1 MATANAQSKDFSVEE
16 KMVALLKLQKIDSK
30 LDEITILRGE
40 LPMEVND
47 LEDEL
52 EGLNTRLAKIDAEIE
67 GVETFIVE
75 KKQAIKDSEALIKK
89 YETQQDNVK
98 NNREFE
104 AISKEIEHQ
113 GLETQYAE
121 KQIREATA
129 KIKQKEETR
138 KLAQKGLK
146 NRQSN
151 LKNKKVELEKIIGET
166 EEEEKALEN
175 RSEKAR
181 KEVEPRLLTAYEKIR
196 KTYRNGLSIVSIE
209 RDSCGGCFNAIPP
222 QVQAEIRQRK
232 KIIACENCGRILV
245 DMELYD
251 SVEIKK

>member
-1 MATANAQSKDFSVEE
+1 MATAKAKDFSVEE
-16 KMVALLKLQKIDSK
+16 KMVALLRLQKIDSK
-30 LDEITILRGE
+30 LDEIGILRGE

-52 EGLNTRLAKIDAEIE
+52 EGLNTRLTNIEAEISGIE
-67 GVETFIVE
+67 NFIVE
-75 KKQAIKDSEALIKK
+75 KKEAIKDSEALIKK

-113 GLETQYAE
+113 GLEIQYAE

-138 KLAQKGLK
+138 KLAQKALK
-146 NRQSN
+146 TRQGN
-151 LKNKKVELEKIIGET
+151 LKHKKVELEKIIGET
-166 EEEEKALEN
+166 EEEETALTN
-175 RSEKAR
+175 QSEKAR
-181 KEVEPRLLTAYEKIR
+181 TEVEPRLLAAYEKIR
-196 KTYRNGLSIVSIE
+196 RTYRNGLAIVSIE

-232 KIIACENCGRILV
+232 KIIACENCGRIII
-245 DMELYD
+245 DPELYD
-251 SVEIKK
+251 SIEVAK

>member
-1 MATANAQSKDFSVEE
+1 MATAKSKEFSVEE
-16 KMVALLKLQKIDSK
+16 KMAALLRLQKIDSK
-30 LDEITILRGE
+30 LDEIAILRGE

-52 EGLNTRLAKIDAEIE
+52 EGLNTRLTNIDAEIQGIE
-67 GVETFIVE
+67 AFITE
-75 KKQAIKDSEALIKK
+75 KKEAIKNAEALIKK

-113 GLETQYAE
+113 GLEIQYAE

-129 KIKQKEETR
+129 KIKQKEETK
-138 KLAQKGLK
+138 KLAQKALK

-151 LKNKKVELEKIIGET
+151 LKHKKVELEKIIGET
-166 EEEEKALEN
+166 EEEEKALED
-175 RSEKAR
+175 RSKKAR
-181 KEVEPRLLTAYEKIR
+181 ADVVPRLLTAYEKIR
-196 KTYRNGLSIVSIE
+196 RTYRNGLAIVSIE

-245 DMELYD
+245 DPELFEA
-251 SVEIKK
+251 VEIKK